1 MTIEHEILINQY
13 GQDLLSLEELMQ
25 TFFLNLSN
33 EYQRMYLNDVVNL
46 IIQSKPKY
54 EDVSL
59 AIKTSQLKETYTP
72 CVLLRKG
79 ISYAILSQIA
89 SLPNNER
96 ESQQNYC
103 YHYLRLH
110 TDVDF
115 YKKPKRPTNG
125 GTRTYLEL
133 SMKSRNVSKINPSY
147 LLTHK
152 NF

>member
-1 MTIEHEILINQY
+1 MTIEHEISINQY

-25 TFFLNLSN
+25 TSFLNLSN

-96 ESQQNYC
+96 EKSAK
-103 YHYLRLH
+103 LL
-110 TDVDF
+110 
-115 YKKPKRPTNG
+115 
-125 GTRTYLEL
+125 L
-133 SMKSRNVSKINPSY
+133 SLFKIAY
-147 LLTHK
+147 RRRFLQETQTTHK
-152 NF
+152 WWYKDLSVIVDEIKKRIED

>member
-25 TFFLNLSN
+25 TSFLNLSN

-72 CVLLRKG
+72 VSCSEKE
-79 ISYAILSQIA
+79 Y
-89 SLPNNER
+89 P
-96 ESQQNYC
+96 
-103 YHYLRLH
+103 
-110 TDVDF
+110 TPF
-115 YKKPKRPTNG
+115 YPK
-125 GTRTYLEL
+125 
-133 SMKSRNVSKINPSY
+133 
-147 LLTHK
+147 
-152 NF
+152 